1 MNKKHLSG
9 YLAIVLLMMFYC
21 LPAVSQKVLATIV
34 KNGELRIGTSGNQPP
49 YSMKSKTGELMGFEV
64 DLANALATN
73 MGVKLKLVEMPFS
86 ELMDALKSNKV
97 DAIMSG
103 MTITPE
109 RNLIAL
115 FAGPYTISG
124 KAILTKSR
132 NVAAFN
138 ADTSSMAKKYK
149 IVCLKGSTSEQFVK
163 TVMAKQELIAVSN
176 YDEGVNMVINDQAD
190 AMVADKPICVISIM
204 KYPGKDL
211 VTTEQ
216 PLTVEPIG
224 VALPSG
230 DPQFLNLVSN
240 YISTLQISGTLAGL
254 EQKWFKDGS
263 WMLRVK

>member
-1 MNKKHLSG
+1 MNKKLLSA
-9 YLAIVLLMMFYC
+9 YLIIGVLMMLCC
-21 LPAVSQKVLATIV
+21 LPVAGQKVLATIV
-34 KNGELRIGTSGNQPP
+34 KNGELRVGTSGNQPP
-49 YSMKSKTGELMGFEV
+49 YSMKSKTGELMGFEI

-73 MGVKLKLVEMPFS
+73 MGVKLKLVEIPFP
-86 ELMDALKSNKV
+86 ELMDALKTNKI

-109 RNLIAL
+109 RNLVAL

-124 KAILTKSR
+124 KSILTKSGK
-132 NVAAFN
+132 VAAFN
-138 ADTSSMAKKYK
+138 ADTSSMKKYK
-149 IVCLKGSTSEQFVK
+149 IVCLKGSTSEEFVK
-163 TVMAKQELIAVSN
+163 TMMPKQQLIAVNN
-176 YDEGVNMVINDQAD
+176 YDEGVNMVISDQAD
-190 AMVADKPICVISIM
+190 AMVADKPICVLSIM

-240 YISTLQISGTLAGL
+240 YISTLQISSTLAGL

-263 WMLRVK
+263 WMLNVK

>member
-9 YLAIVLLMMFYC
+9 YLAIVLSMMFYC

-34 KNGELRIGTSGNQPP
+34 KNGEVRIGTSGNQPP
-49 YSMKSKTGELMGFEV
+49 YSMKSKTGELMGFEI
-64 DLANALATN
+64 DLAKALATN
-73 MGVKLKLVEMPFS
+73 MGVKLKLVEIPFP
-86 ELMDALKSNKV
+86 ELMDALKSNKI

-115 FAGPYTISG
+115 FAGPYTVSG
-124 KAILTKSR
+124 KAILTKS
-132 NVAAFN
+132 NKVAAFN
-138 ADTSSMAKKYK
+138 ADTSTMKKYK
-149 IVCLKGSTSEQFVK
+149 IVCLKGSTSEEFVK
-163 TVMAKQELIAVSN
+163 TVMSKQELIAVNN

-190 AMVADKPICVISIM
+190 AMVADKPICVLSIM

-224 VALPSG
+224 MALPSG

-240 YISTLQISGTLAGL
+240 YISTLQISGTLTGL

-263 WMLRVK
+263 WMLSVK

>member
-9 YLAIVLLMMFYC
+9 YLAIVLLMMLYC

-49 YSMKSKTGELMGFEV
+49 YSMMSKTGELMGFEI

-86 ELMDALKSNKV
+86 ELMDALKSNKI

-109 RNLIAL
+109 RNLVAL

-124 KAILTKSR
+124 KAILTKSDK
-132 NVAAFN
+132 VAVFN
-138 ADTSSMAKKYK
+138 ADTSMAKKYK
-149 IVCLKGSTSEQFVK
+149 IVCLKGSTSEEFVK
-163 TVMAKQELIAVSN
+163 TVMAKQQLIAVSN

-190 AMVADKPICVISIM
+190 AMVADKPICVLSIM

-224 VALPSG
+224 MALPAG

-240 YISTLQISGTLAGL
+240 YISTLQISGTLAAL
-254 EQKWFKDGS
+254 EQKWFKNGS
-263 WMLRVK
+263 WMLSVK

>member
-1 MNKKHLSG
+1 MNKKLLSA
-9 YLAIVLLMMFYC
+9 YLIIGVLMTLCC
-21 LPAVSQKVLATIV
+21 LPVAGQKVLATIV
-34 KNGELRIGTSGNQPP
+34 KNGELRVGTSGNQPP
-49 YSMKSKTGELMGFEV
+49 YSMKSKTGELMGFEI

-73 MGVKLKLVEMPFS
+73 MGVKLKLVEIPFP
-86 ELMDALKSNKV
+86 ELMDALKTNKI

-109 RNLIAL
+109 RNLVAL

-124 KAILTKSR
+124 KSILTKSGK
-132 NVAAFN
+132 VAAFN
-138 ADTSSMAKKYK
+138 ADTSSMKKYK
-149 IVCLKGSTSEQFVK
+149 IVCLKGSTSEEFVK
-163 TVMAKQELIAVSN
+163 TMMPKQQLIAVNN
-176 YDEGVNMVINDQAD
+176 YDEGVNMVISDQAD
-190 AMVADKPICVISIM
+190 AMVADKPICVLSIM

-240 YISTLQISGTLAGL
+240 YISTLQISSTLAGL

-263 WMLRVK
+263 WMLNVK

>member
-1 MNKKHLSG
+1 MNKRLFLN
-9 YLAIVLLMMFYC
+9 YLAIGLLLIFSS

-34 KNGELRIGTSGNQPP
+34 KNGEIRIGTTGDQPP
-49 YSMKSKTGELMGFEV
+49 YSMKSKTGELMGYEI
-64 DLANALATN
+64 DLANALALN
-73 MGVKLKLVEMPFS
+73 MGVKAKLVEMPFS
-86 ELMDALKSNKV
+86 QLMDALKSGKI

-109 RNLIAL
+109 RNLSAL

-124 KAILTKSR
+124 KSILTKSGK
-132 NVAAFN
+132 VAAFN
-138 ADTSSMAKKYK
+138 DTSNKGKKYK
-149 IVCLKGSTSEQFVK
+149 IVCLKGSTSEEFVR
-163 TVMAKQELIAVSN
+163 TVMSKQELIAVNN
-176 YDEGVNMVINDQAD
+176 YDEGVNMIINDQAD
-190 AMVADKPICVISIM
+190 ALVADKPICVISIM

-240 YISTLQISGTLAGL
+240 YISTLQISGTLTAL

-263 WMLRVK
+263 WMLNVK

>member
-9 YLAIVLLMMFYC
+9 YLAILFLMMLYC

-34 KNGELRIGTSGNQPP
+34 KNGELRIGTSGSQPP
-49 YSMKSKTGELMGFEV
+49 YSMMSKTGELMGFEI
-64 DLANALATN
+64 DLAKALATN
-73 MGVKLKLVEMPFS
+73 MGVKLKLVEMPFP
-86 ELMDALKSNKV
+86 ELMDALKSNKI

-109 RNLIAL
+109 RNLMAL

-124 KAILTKSR
+124 KAILTKSAK
-132 NVAAFN
+132 VAVFN
-138 ADTSSMAKKYK
+138 ADTSMTKKYK
-149 IVCLKGSTSEQFVK
+149 IACLKGSTSEEFVK
-163 TVMAKQELIAVSN
+163 TVMPKQELIAVNN
-176 YDEGVNMVINDQAD
+176 YDDGVNMVINDQAD
-190 AMVADKPICVISIM
+190 AMVADKPICVLSIL

-211 VTTEQ
+211 VTTQQ

-224 VALPSG
+224 MALPSG

-240 YISTLQISGTLAGL
+240 YISTLQISGTLASL

-263 WMLRVK
+263 WMLSVK

>member
-1 MNKKHLSG
+1 
-9 YLAIVLLMMFYC
+9 
-21 LPAVSQKVLATIV
+21 
-34 KNGELRIGTSGNQPP
+34 
-49 YSMKSKTGELMGFEV
+49 
-64 DLANALATN
+64 
-73 MGVKLKLVEMPFS
+73 MPFS

-124 KAILTKSR
+124 KSILTKSSK
-132 NVAAFN
+132 VAAFN
-138 ADTSSMAKKYK
+138 DTSNMAKKYK
-149 IVCLKGSTSEQFVK
+149 IVCLKGSTSEEFVK
-163 TVMAKQELIAVSN
+163 TVMPKQELIAVSN
-176 YDEGVNMVINDQAD
+176 YDDGVNMVINDQAD

-216 PLTVEPIG
+216 PLTIEPIG

-240 YISTLQISGTLAGL
+240 YISTLQISGTLAAL
-254 EQKWFKDGS
+254 EQKWFKSGS
-263 WMLRVK
+263 WMLNVK